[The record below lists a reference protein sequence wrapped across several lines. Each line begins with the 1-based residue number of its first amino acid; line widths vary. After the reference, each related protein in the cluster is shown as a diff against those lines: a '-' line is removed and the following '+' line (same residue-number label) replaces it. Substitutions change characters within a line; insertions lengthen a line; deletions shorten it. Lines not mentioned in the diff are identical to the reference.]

1 MSKWKD
7 RMGRSKGN
15 LRHRVPARVGNP
27 PSKTANP
34 EWWTIPENLMRLDK
48 SYKDR
53 RKYEQKKRQQ
63 SP

>member
-1 MSKWKD
+1 
-7 RMGRSKGN
+7 MGRSKGN

-27 PSKTANP
+27 PSKTSNP
-34 EWWTIPENLMRLDK
+34 EWWTNPENLMRLDK